1 MYPHPLDS
9 DWNPDLIKYPKYH
22 HRAFIISALNKPD
35 WTTQAADKSIVARWF
50 REAQERD
57 NKYSV
62 FRVLHYRTWNESD
75 IKYAWQELSNCRKYV
90 EFLRSEG
97 CKVEPD
103 IRGIWKADGMI
114 GEELRGELVEGLL
127 TFWCSER
134 WELVLNKQITA
145 TSALERIQKNRITTS
160 DKFGGLDS
168 PYPDYEHRNVV
179 QLINPSLWPVI
190 YRKTRNIADAE
201 PIELP
206 VELLRTRG
214 TKSLWQRYSNEFC
227 CLPTEFEVSAD
238 GKQTKV
244 LSYINNLPQ
253 ADEQKLG
260 LRRILGEVFTCFVP
274 LFNHVLAD
282 LSRPQP
288 KGAPAMEL
296 LEFIPT
302 AEYLQKWKEALDRFE
317 HGEDSNP
324 DIFDYMEEHCMNHVQ
339 CREKKKRCKKVCHVE
354 RLDRWDIW
362 TPPPMP
368 EMLRLEG
375 RKLKVFV
382 EVSRI
387 NLSPE
392 TDLEYRQGD
401 WRTSARLNERIV
413 ATGVYCIEQE
423 NITEVQVEFKMSFLH
438 NLSGIPIKEHRAI
451 AFPNVLEYRTQ
462 PFKLIDRHRP
472 GHLKMLKF
480 YLCDPTDPYE
490 IPTTT
495 TVAPQQEEEL
505 KLWLVDQLRQGKM
518 GRLPEELFEQIVEE
532 IVQVMEPGIT
542 AQAAEKYSSRAQF
555 SKVICGI

>member
-9 DWNPDLIKYPKYH
+9 DWNPDLITYPKYH
-22 HRAFIISALNKPD
+22 HRAFIVSALNKPD

-57 NKYSV
+57 NKFSV
-62 FRVLHYRTWNESD
+62 FRVLHHRTWNESD
-75 IKYAWQELSNCRKYV
+75 VKYAWQELSNCRKYV
-90 EFLRSEG
+90 ESLRTEG

-103 IRGIWKADGMI
+103 IRGIWKADGMVS
-114 GEELRGELVEGLL
+114 EELREKLV
-127 TFWCSER
+127 
-134 WELVLNKQITA
+134 KA
-145 TSALERIQKNRITTS
+145 TSSLERIMGNRITRS
-160 DKFGGLDS
+160 NKIGGFDT
-168 PYPDYEHRNVV
+168 PYQDYEHRNFV
-179 QLINPSLWPVI
+179 QFINPSLWPVI
-190 YRKTRNIADAE
+190 YGKTRNIADAM

-206 VELLRTRG
+206 EELLRPRG
-214 TKSLWQRYSNEFC
+214 INCFWRGYSNKLC

-253 ADEQKLG
+253 SDEQELG
-260 LRRILGEVFTCFVP
+260 LRRILGEIFTCFVP

-288 KGAPAMEL
+288 KGAPAIEL

-302 AEYLQKWKEALDRFE
+302 AEYLQEWKEAVDRFE
-317 HGEDSNP
+317 HEEDSDP
-324 DIFDYMEEHCMNHVQ
+324 GIFDYMEEHCMDHVQ
-339 CREKKKRCKKVCHVE
+339 CREKKKKCKKVCHIE

-368 EMLRLEG
+368 DALRLEG

-382 EVSRI
+382 ELSSI
-387 NLSPE
+387 HLSPE
-392 TDLEYRQGD
+392 TGFEYRQGD
-401 WRTSARLNERIV
+401 WRTNARLNERIV
-413 ATGVYCIEQE
+413 ATGVYCIERE

-451 AFPNVLEYRTQ
+451 AFPNILEYRTQ
-462 PFKLIDRHRP
+462 PFKLVDRQRP

-495 TVAPQQEEEL
+495 TVAPQQKGEI
-505 KLWLVDQLRQGKM
+505 KIWLVDQLRQGKM
-518 GRLPEELFEQIVEE
+518 GRLPEEIFEQIVDH
-532 IVQVMEPGIT
+532 IVQAMEPGIT
-542 AQAAEKYSSRAQF
+542 VQAAEKYSSRAQF
-555 SKVICGI
+555 SKAMCGI